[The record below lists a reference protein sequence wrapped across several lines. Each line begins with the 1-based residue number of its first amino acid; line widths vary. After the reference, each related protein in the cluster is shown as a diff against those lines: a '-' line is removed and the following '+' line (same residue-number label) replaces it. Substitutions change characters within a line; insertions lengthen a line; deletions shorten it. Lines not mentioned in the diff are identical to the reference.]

1 MRVLPEPFET
11 LRRDAGIGDA
21 PLCLGITGAL
31 LVPGLLGATE
41 TVAFWRMAGQD
52 FPLWRALLLQLP
64 QWMVYAAAT
73 PFILWMGE
81 RVKPGSG
88 GGPRALGLHLLAAL
102 VLGVGYALVAAAG
115 SWTFSPFET
124 TRPYGTIALGWYLS
138 GLPVMV
144 LAYVT
149 ILGAV
154 WAVYWFVR
162 HRTGQVAAARLEAQ
176 LADARLAALR
186 MQLHPHFLFNSLNG
200 VTVLLRAGD
209 RAAAE
214 RAVHLL
220 AELLRETLRGDGPD
234 RVSLEREVAFLRR
247 YLELEAMRFPDRL
260 RVTYR
265 IPPAL
270 EDALVPALI
279 LQPLVENA
287 LRHGVAPSAAAGR
300 VEIQARA
307 DGETL
312 HLTVTDDGVGPGGAP
327 RHPGEMEP
335 GPVDGAGVGLRNVE
349 ERLRVLYGT
358 RAGVRLDAGREG
370 GAAASI
376 HLPLERRGPQGGD
389 VGPGPAPGGPS
400 HA

>member
-1 MRVLPEPFET
+1 
-11 LRRDAGIGDA
+11 
-21 PLCLGITGAL
+21 
-31 LVPGLLGATE
+31 
-41 TVAFWRMAGQD
+41 
-52 FPLWRALLLQLP
+52 
-64 QWMVYAAAT
+64 
-73 PFILWMGE
+73 
-81 RVKPGSG
+81 
-88 GGPRALGLHLLAAL
+88 
-102 VLGVGYALVAAAG
+102 
-115 SWTFSPFET
+115 
-124 TRPYGTIALGWYLS
+124 
-138 GLPVMV
+138 
-144 LAYVT
+144 
-149 ILGAV
+149 
-154 WAVYWFVR
+154 
-162 HRTGQVAAARLEAQ
+162 
-176 LADARLAALR
+176 
-186 MQLHPHFLFNSLNG
+186 
-200 VTVLLRAGD
+200 
-209 RAAAE
+209 
-214 RAVHLL
+214 
-220 AELLRETLRGDGPD
+220 
-234 RVSLEREVAFLRR
+234 
-247 YLELEAMRFPDRL
+247 MRFPDRL

-327 RHPGEMEP
+327 LHPGEMEP